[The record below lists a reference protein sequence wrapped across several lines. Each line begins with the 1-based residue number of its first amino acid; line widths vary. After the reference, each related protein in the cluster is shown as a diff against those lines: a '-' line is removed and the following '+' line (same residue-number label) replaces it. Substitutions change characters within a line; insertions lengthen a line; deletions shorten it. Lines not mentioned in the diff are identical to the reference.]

1 MNKIK
6 TVIIEDEYPA
16 ARLLSDMVRQ
26 LRPEWSIEIL
36 SGNIEESV
44 AWFASHPHPDILFL
58 DIQLADGNSFFL
70 IEQADP
76 KSMIIFTTAY
86 DEYAVRA
93 FSVNSIDYL
102 LKPISKER
110 LEDAILKFER
120 LAFHDLKEYNHQ
132 LNMDEVLRQLYVKDK
147 KYRTRFLLSLN
158 GRLSVLQV
166 DEIAY
171 FFSENKLTYACT
183 FQGKHLIVDKTLSQL
198 EDELDPSRFFRVNR
212 QFVLSVDAIKRLEP
226 YFNNKYRIYIF
237 PEFQGEIY
245 VSREKIT
252 LLKNWLDY

>member
-1 MNKIK
+1 MLP
-6 TVIIEDEYPA
+6 V
-16 ARLLSDMVRQ
+16 
-26 LRPEWSIEIL
+26 
-36 SGNIEESV
+36 
-44 AWFASHPHPDILFL
+44 
-58 DIQLADGNSFFL
+58 
-70 IEQADP
+70 
-76 KSMIIFTTAY
+76 
-86 DEYAVRA
+86 
-93 FSVNSIDYL
+93 
-102 LKPISKER
+102 
-110 LEDAILKFER
+110 
-120 LAFHDLKEYNHQ
+120 
-132 LNMDEVLRQLYVKDK
+132 
-147 KYRTRFLLSLN
+147 
-158 GRLSVLQV
+158 GRNCRYFRNLCQTGQN
-166 DEIAY
+166 